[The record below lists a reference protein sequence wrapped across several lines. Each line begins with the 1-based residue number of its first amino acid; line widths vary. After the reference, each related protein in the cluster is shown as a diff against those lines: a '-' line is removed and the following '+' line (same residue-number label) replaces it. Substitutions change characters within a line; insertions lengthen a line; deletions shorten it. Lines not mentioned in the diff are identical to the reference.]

1 MSNIE
6 KAADIE
12 AKVDWEKIDME
23 LERKGEKII
32 LPALPGPMSIEAA
45 IGALNRILVAE
56 NTEYAISEKV
66 DCHFF
71 DGMVAFARALKHK
84 YGYSQAVPTPGFFG
98 PKPPQFVHV
107 KTGPNPK
114 DNIQVPFG
122 AFKLPNISGVLQTG
136 ITNSKGIPCL
146 MIHGKVKAKEKHI
159 VMEIVNLTK
168 QFSKAQSIYSGKSII
183 LERDDATNGINFDE
197 QLQFFDASRGT
208 DRPIFNRDIER
219 LIDVAVL
226 TPITKSAICRQ
237 RNIPLKRG
245 VLLSGP
251 YGTGKSM
258 TAKYIAKVANENG
271 WTFILC
277 KSSLSLK
284 YALNFAKM
292 YQPCVIFAE
301 DIDRLVDDR
310 NEGANDLIND
320 IDGVVGKRDEIIT
333 VLTTNF
339 ANKIDKAMLRP
350 GRLDTIVALNSPD
363 AETVERLVRF
373 YAKEEISEAED
384 IKAACELMAKAGHYP
399 STISEIVQKAKMF
412 MIQSGGNA
420 INDADLQSANLDMAN
435 HMAILDSA
443 REGKRETPDLDYIIG
458 NIVKAKT
465 DEVIKVMREEF
476 EDRL

>member
-1 MSNIE
+1 MTE
-6 KAADIE
+6 EDAIE
-12 AKVDWEKIDME
+12 ALQRVI
-23 LERKGEKII
+23 
-32 LPALPGPMSIEAA
+32 
-45 IGALNRILVAE
+45 VAK
-56 NTEYAISEKV
+56 NTVYTISENV
-66 DCHFF
+66 PCHFY

-84 YGYSQAVPTPGFFG
+84 YGFSQAVPTPGFFG
-98 PKPPQFVHV
+98 PQPPQFVHV
-107 KTGPNPK
+107 KTGPNPN

-122 AFKLPNISGVLQTG
+122 SFKLPNISGVLQTG
-136 ITNSKGIPCL
+136 YNIVKGIPVL
-146 MIHGKVKAKEKHI
+146 NISGKVKAREKHI

-168 QFSKAQSIYSGKSII
+168 QFSKAESIYSGKSII
-183 LERDDATNGINFDE
+183 LERNDADDGIDFNE
-197 QLQFFDASRGT
+197 QLEFFDAARGT
-208 DRPIFNRDIER
+208 DKPIFNRDIER
-219 LIDVAVL
+219 LIDVAVM
-226 TPITKSAICRQ
+226 TPITKSSICRA

-277 KSSLSLK
+277 KSSMSLK

-350 GRLDTIVALNSPD
+350 GRLDTIVALNAPD

-373 YAKEEISEAED
+373 YAKEEISDKEKID
-384 IKAACELMAKAGHYP
+384 DACKVMADAGHFP

-412 MIQSGGNA
+412 MIQSGGTS
-420 INDADLQSANLDMAN
+420 IGDADLQSANLDMGN

-443 REGKRETPDLDYIIG
+443 REGKRETPDLDYLIG
-458 NIVKAKT
+458 NIVKSKT
-465 DEVIKVMREEF
+465 DEIIKIMKQEF
-476 EDRL
+476 EARL